1 MKIVVS
7 NLSISS
13 CSWLRDKSCNIK
25 CFLQI
30 ICSRPE
36 EYNSQQALCD
46 GTPEGP
52 LIRNPGN
59 HDQSKTPRLPSA
71 ADVEFCLSLTQY
83 ETGSMDR
90 TANFSFRN
98 TLEGN
103 IFVLTNCDFFSFFI
117 ISFQRMGSYIFRIYN
132 SVSCIMLWFA
142 FTHNDNKP
150 SQLRTS
156 YNIPAV

>member
-13 CSWLRDKSCNIK
+13 CSSLRDKSFNIK
-25 CFLQI
+25 RFPQI

-59 HDQSKTPRLPSA
+59 HDQAKTPRLPSA
-71 ADVEFCLSLTQY
+71 ADVEFCLSLSQY

-103 IFVLTNCDFFSFFI
+103 ILVLTNCDFFPPSL
-117 ISFQRMGSYIFRIYN
+117 SSLSRDWAHIY
-132 SVSCIMLWFA
+132 L
-142 FTHNDNKP
+142 
-150 SQLRTS
+150 
-156 YNIPAV
+156 

>member
-25 CFLQI
+25 CFSQI

-71 ADVEFCLSLTQY
+71 ADVEFCLSLAQY

-103 IFVLTNCDFFSFFI
+103 ILVLTNCDFFLLLYHFFPENGLI
-117 ISFQRMGSYIFRIYN
+117 YI